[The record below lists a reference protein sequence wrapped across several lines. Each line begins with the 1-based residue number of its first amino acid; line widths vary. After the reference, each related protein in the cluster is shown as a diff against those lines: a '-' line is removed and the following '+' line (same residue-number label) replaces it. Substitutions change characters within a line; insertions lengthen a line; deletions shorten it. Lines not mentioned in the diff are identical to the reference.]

1 MAVIERRIDQTPNRR
16 AEATRGRYQ
25 QVRDLAL
32 AFQLQIKYINLGFV
46 PNGIEVLAVVQPEDP
61 TINIGIPH
69 LWQITYM
76 NKNGEVGTTS
86 LKQYGGDGSSGGFV
100 SFEMQDSKTKISW
113 DMYGERTITES

>member
-69 LWQITYM
+69 LWQITYR

>member
-1 MAVIERRIDQTPNRR
+1 MAVLERRIDQTPNRR

-32 AFQLQIKYINLGFV
+32 AFQLQIKYIDLGFV
-46 PNGIEVLAVVQPEDP
+46 PNGIEVLVVVQPEDP

-69 LWQITYM
+69 LWQITYR

>member
-1 MAVIERRIDQTPNRR
+1 MAVLERRIDQTPNRR

-69 LWQITYM
+69 LWQITYR

>member
-32 AFQLQIKYINLGFV
+32 AFQLQIKYIDLGFV
-46 PNGIEVLAVVQPEDP
+46 PNGIEVLVVVQPEDP

-69 LWQITYM
+69 LWQITYR

>member
-46 PNGIEVLAVVQPEDP
+46 PNGIEVLVVVQPEDP

-69 LWQITYM
+69 LWQITYR

>member
-1 MAVIERRIDQTPNRR
+1 MAVIERRIDQTLNRR

-32 AFQLQIKYINLGFV
+32 AFQLQIKYIDLGFV
-46 PNGIEVLAVVQPEDP
+46 PNGIEVLVVVQPEDP

-69 LWQITYM
+69 LWQITYR
-76 NKNGEVGTTS
+76 NKNGEVATTS

>member
-1 MAVIERRIDQTPNRR
+1 MAVLERRIDQTPNRR

-32 AFQLQIKYINLGFV
+32 AFQLQIKYIDLGFV

-69 LWQITYM
+69 LWQITYR

>member
-32 AFQLQIKYINLGFV
+32 AFQLQIKYIDLGFV

-69 LWQITYM
+69 LWQITYR

-86 LKQYGGDGSSGGFV
+86 LKQYGGDGSSGRFV

>member
-1 MAVIERRIDQTPNRR
+1 MAVLERRIDQTPNRR

-46 PNGIEVLAVVQPEDP
+46 PNGIEVLVVVQPEDP

-69 LWQITYM
+69 LWQITYR

>member
-32 AFQLQIKYINLGFV
+32 AFQLQIKYIDLGFV

-69 LWQITYM
+69 LWQITYR

>member
-16 AEATRGRYQ
+16 AEGTRGRYQ

-46 PNGIEVLAVVQPEDP
+46 PNGIEVLVVVQPEDP

-69 LWQITYM
+69 LWQITYR

>member
-1 MAVIERRIDQTPNRR
+1 M
-16 AEATRGRYQ
+16 
-25 QVRDLAL
+25 

-69 LWQITYM
+69 LWQITYR